1 MRPMPGPR
9 SMSGLASAVAWR
21 VGLSSCPTE
30 RLNSASVW
38 SFGSNHENSRFRW
51 GLVMNWCDTLPPS
64 GGRLSPEHTMRRLL
78 PPAAMLLLLTA
89 VYANSLQSQIRSVR
103 QIAPGVFTRFGDRDA
118 RQPANTGWIEFR
130 DFVVVIEANTPWG
143 IRAILPEIRKTTKK
157 PIRYVFDTH
166 YHWDHSQ
173 GNSVMADEGVTVIC
187 SQDCASELST
197 KGKEEWAS
205 GAKRT
210 DQYSLT
216 PYRME
221 LPSVVFDNF
230 MAIDDGERRL
240 ELRRVG
246 PAHTMG
252 DAVAFLPKEGILFT
266 GDLCVNW
273 RSGNN
278 VGDPDAD
285 HSHWAQVL
293 NDMAGWNVKTI
304 VPGHGELGTVATLR
318 AQSAFLDDLWTQ
330 VASGKKAGKSLEQ
343 LLKEVNLS
351 KHGDFAA
358 DEQQNQSAIRAV
370 FRKAPER

>member
-1 MRPMPGPR
+1 MKRVALPVVL
-9 SMSGLASAVAWR
+9 LALLFVAY
-21 VGLSSCPTE
+21 E
-30 RLNSASVW
+30 R
-38 SFGSNHENSRFRW
+38 
-51 GLVMNWCDTLPPS
+51 
-64 GGRLSPEHTMRRLL
+64 
-78 PPAAMLLLLTA
+78 TA
-89 VYANSLQSQIRSVR
+89 VTQSRSVR
-103 QIAPGVFTRFGDRDA
+103 QLAPGVFSRQGDTDA
-118 RQPANTGWIEFR
+118 RQPANTSWIEFR
-130 DFVVVIEANTPWG
+130 NFVVVIDANTPWG
-143 IRAILPEIRKTTKK
+143 IRAILPEIKKTTSK
-157 PIRYVFDTH
+157 PVRYVFDTH

-210 DQYSLT
+210 DQYSLA

-285 HSHWAQVL
+285 HPHWAQVL
-293 NDMAGWNVKTI
+293 NDMAGWNLKTVI
-304 VPGHGELGTVATLR
+304 PGHGDPGTVDTLK
-318 AQSAFLDDLWTQ
+318 AQSAFLDDLWKQ
-330 VASGKKAGKSLEQ
+330 VSAGKKAGKTVDQ
-343 LLKEVNLS
+343 LLKEVDLS
-351 KHGDFAA
+351 KHGNFAA
-358 DEQQNQSAIRAV
+358 DAQQNQTAIRQV
-370 FRKAPER
+370 FRKAPG

>member
-1 MRPMPGPR
+1 MKRAALPVVL
-9 SMSGLASAVAWR
+9 LALLFVAY
-21 VGLSSCPTE
+21 E
-30 RLNSASVW
+30 R
-38 SFGSNHENSRFRW
+38 
-51 GLVMNWCDTLPPS
+51 
-64 GGRLSPEHTMRRLL
+64 
-78 PPAAMLLLLTA
+78 TA
-89 VYANSLQSQIRSVR
+89 VSQSGSVK
-103 QIAPGVFTRFGDRDA
+103 QLAPGVFSRQGDTDA
-118 RQPANTGWIEFR
+118 RQPANTSWIEFR
-130 DFVVVIEANTPWG
+130 NFVVVIDANTPWG
-143 IRAILPEIRKTTKK
+143 IRAILPEIKKTTSK
-157 PIRYVFDTH
+157 PVRYVFDTH

-210 DQYSLT
+210 DQYSLA

-246 PAHTMG
+246 PAHTIG

-278 VGDPDAD
+278 VGDRDAD
-285 HSHWAQVL
+285 HPHWAQVL
-293 NDMAGWNVKTI
+293 NDMARWNLKMVI
-304 VPGHGELGTVATLR
+304 PGHGDPGTVDTLK
-318 AQSAFLDDLWTQ
+318 AQSAFLDDLWKQ
-330 VASGKKAGKSLEQ
+330 VSAGKKAGKTVDQ
-343 LLKEVNLS
+343 LLKDVDLS
-351 KHGDFAA
+351 KHGNFAA
-358 DEQQNQSAIRAV
+358 DAQQNQSAIRQV
-370 FRKAPER
+370 FRKAPG

>member
-1 MRPMPGPR
+1 M
-9 SMSGLASAVAWR
+9 V
-21 VGLSSCPTE
+21 
-30 RLNSASVW
+30 
-38 SFGSNHENSRFRW
+38 
-51 GLVMNWCDTLPPS
+51 
-64 GGRLSPEHTMRRLL
+64 
-78 PPAAMLLLLTA
+78 
-89 VYANSLQSQIRSVR
+89 
-103 QIAPGVFTRFGDRDA
+103 
-118 RQPANTGWIEFR
+118 
-130 DFVVVIEANTPWG
+130 
-143 IRAILPEIRKTTKK
+143 
-157 PIRYVFDTH
+157 
-166 YHWDHSQ
+166 
-173 GNSVMADEGVTVIC
+173 DEGVTVVC
-187 SQDCASELST
+187 SQDCATELAG
-197 KGKEEWAS
+197 KGKTEWDQMS
-205 GAKRT
+205 KNT
-210 DQYSLT
+210 DYSLA
-216 PYRME
+216 PYR
-221 LPSVVFDNF
+221 LQPPSVVFGDF

-246 PAHTMG
+246 PAHTIG

-278 VGDPDAD
+278 VGDRDAD
-285 HSHWAQVL
+285 HQHWVQVL
-293 NDMAGWNVKTI
+293 NDLARWNVQTV

>member
-1 MRPMPGPR
+1 MKRAALPVVL
-9 SMSGLASAVAWR
+9 LALLFVAY
-21 VGLSSCPTE
+21 E
-30 RLNSASVW
+30 R
-38 SFGSNHENSRFRW
+38 
-51 GLVMNWCDTLPPS
+51 
-64 GGRLSPEHTMRRLL
+64 
-78 PPAAMLLLLTA
+78 TA
-89 VYANSLQSQIRSVR
+89 VTQSRSVR
-103 QIAPGVFTRFGDRDA
+103 QLAPGVFSRQGDTDA
-118 RQPANTGWIEFR
+118 RQPANTSWIEFR
-130 DFVVVIEANTPWG
+130 NFVVVIDANTPWG
-143 IRAILPEIRKTTKK
+143 IRAILPEIKKTTSK
-157 PIRYVFDTH
+157 PVRYVFDTH

-285 HSHWAQVL
+285 HPHWAQVL
-293 NDMAGWNVKTI
+293 NDMAGWNLKI
-304 VPGHGELGTVATLR
+304 VIPGHGDPGTVDTLK
-318 AQSAFLDDLWTQ
+318 AQSAFLDDLWKQ
-330 VASGKKAGKSLEQ
+330 VSAGKKAGKTVDQ
-343 LLKEVNLS
+343 LLKDVDLS
-351 KHGDFAA
+351 KHGNFAA
-358 DEQQNQSAIRAV
+358 DAQQNQTAIRQV
-370 FRKAPER
+370 FRKAPG

>member
-1 MRPMPGPR
+1 MKRAALPVVL
-9 SMSGLASAVAWR
+9 LALLFVAY
-21 VGLSSCPTE
+21 E
-30 RLNSASVW
+30 R
-38 SFGSNHENSRFRW
+38 
-51 GLVMNWCDTLPPS
+51 
-64 GGRLSPEHTMRRLL
+64 
-78 PPAAMLLLLTA
+78 TA
-89 VYANSLQSQIRSVR
+89 VTQSRSVR
-103 QIAPGVFTRFGDRDA
+103 QLAPGVFSRQGDTDA
-118 RQPANTGWIEFR
+118 RQPANTSWIEFHT
-130 DFVVVIEANTPWG
+130 FVVVIDANTPWG
-143 IRAILPEIRKTTKK
+143 IRAVLPEIKKTTSK
-157 PIRYVFDTH
+157 PVRYVFDTH

-221 LPSVVFDNF
+221 LPSVVFDTF

-293 NDMAGWNVKTI
+293 NDMAGWNLKSVI
-304 VPGHGELGTVATLR
+304 PGHGDPGTVDTLKS
-318 AQSAFLDDLWTQ
+318 QSAFLDDLWKQ
-330 VASGKKAGKSLEQ
+330 VSAGKKAGKTVDQ
-343 LLKEVNLS
+343 LLKDVDLS
-351 KHGDFAA
+351 THGNFAA
-358 DEQQNQSAIRAV
+358 DAQQNQTAIRQV
-370 FRKAPER
+370 FRKAPG

>member
-1 MRPMPGPR
+1 MKRAALPVVL
-9 SMSGLASAVAWR
+9 LA
-21 VGLSSCPTE
+21 
-30 RLNSASVW
+30 
-38 SFGSNHENSRFRW
+38 
-51 GLVMNWCDTLPPS
+51 
-64 GGRLSPEHTMRRLL
+64 
-78 PPAAMLLLLTA
+78 LLLVAYERTA
-89 VYANSLQSQIRSVR
+89 VSQSGSVK
-103 QIAPGVFTRFGDRDA
+103 QLAPGVFSRQGDTDA
-118 RQPANTGWIEFR
+118 RQPANTSWIEFR
-130 DFVVVIEANTPWG
+130 NFVVVIDANTPWG
-143 IRAILPEIRKTTKK
+143 IRAILPEIKKTTSK
-157 PIRYVFDTH
+157 PVRYVFDTH

-210 DQYSLT
+210 DQYSLA

-246 PAHTMG
+246 PAHTIG

-278 VGDPDAD
+278 VGDRDAD
-285 HSHWAQVL
+285 HPHWAQVL
-293 NDMAGWNVKTI
+293 NDMAQWNLKMVI
-304 VPGHGELGTVATLR
+304 PGHGDPGTVDTLK
-318 AQSAFLDDLWTQ
+318 AQSAFLDDLWKQ
-330 VASGKKAGKSLEQ
+330 VSAGKKAGKTVDQ
-343 LLKEVNLS
+343 LLKDVDLS
-351 KHGDFAA
+351 KHGNFAA
-358 DEQQNQSAIRAV
+358 DAQQNQSAIRQV
-370 FRKAPER
+370 FRKAPG